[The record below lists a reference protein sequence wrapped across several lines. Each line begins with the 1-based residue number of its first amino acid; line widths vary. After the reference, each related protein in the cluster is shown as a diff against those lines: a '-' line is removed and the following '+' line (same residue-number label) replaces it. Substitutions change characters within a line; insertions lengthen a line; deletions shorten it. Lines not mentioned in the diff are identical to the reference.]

1 MSFPSAFST
10 QVAAIMDVLAKA
22 AVAEITMLVEEG
34 SVALRLEVSRRDSEI
49 QELRSNLKR
58 TEAELRKA
66 QEAAARRATAEKQV
80 QTAAAAGQEPWR
92 DKEKLPETDGDYPEL
107 KATDSFFETRISP
120 DVKQEPEGELQFDET
135 TKHAAT
141 DTPDRGDPI
150 WPACGGFDKSSAAA
164 QEKSQVFPSN
174 DMQSTYLPSGK
185 EGEDVC
191 FNVPVK
197 EELSVL
203 VESVYKDDLLPG
215 VIRDDCMESGEPST
229 TSLYTQA
236 ESSGSNEDIIVKKFN
251 YRSKRLMSMWRGN
264 QSVYICSV
272 CNKSFLR
279 LSQLEEHKST
289 HQASKPFRCLECGKS
304 FTQKT
309 RLKTHQ
315 RVHTGE
321 RPFSCS
327 ICGKKFSRQDNCL
340 RHERFHSGL
349 KPFSCRQCG
358 KSFTVLGNLK
368 IHQVIHLRGR

>member
-1 MSFPSAFST
+1 M
-10 QVAAIMDVLAKA
+10 
-22 AVAEITMLVEEG
+22 
-34 SVALRLEVSRRDSEI
+34 R
-49 QELRSNLKR
+49 
-58 TEAELRKA
+58 
-66 QEAAARRATAEKQV
+66 
-80 QTAAAAGQEPWR
+80 
-92 DKEKLPETDGDYPEL
+92 
-107 KATDSFFETRISP
+107 
-120 DVKQEPEGELQFDET
+120 
-135 TKHAAT
+135 
-141 DTPDRGDPI
+141 
-150 WPACGGFDKSSAAA
+150 
-164 QEKSQVFPSN
+164 
-174 DMQSTYLPSGK
+174 STYLPSGK

-215 VIRDDCMESGEPST
+215 VIRDDCMESGGPSAA
-229 TSLYTQA
+229 SLYAQA
-236 ESSGSNEDIIVKKFN
+236 ESSGSNEEIINRKMN
-251 YRSKRLMSMWRGN
+251 CRPKRLMTAWRGN

-368 IHQVIHLRGR
+368 IHQRIHTGEKPYRCDICGRRFNQKCSLKEHMKIHRRGKYNCALNSSKFASLVPFYPVRGRDGGLEPPQREEKPAVSSSETKEIRTPGETPADSYWGETVRLPYLREVLQPEEQPQRSHEDSQKR

>member
-1 MSFPSAFST
+1 IPRSYLFEKS
-10 QVAAIMDVLAKA
+10 
-22 AVAEITMLVEEG
+22 
-34 SVALRLEVSRRDSEI
+34 SVAV
-49 QELRSNLKR
+49 QE
-58 TEAELRKA
+58 
-66 QEAAARRATAEKQV
+66 Q
-80 QTAAAAGQEPWR
+80 
-92 DKEKLPETDGDYPEL
+92 
-107 KATDSFFETRISP
+107 
-120 DVKQEPEGELQFDET
+120 
-135 TKHAAT
+135 
-141 DTPDRGDPI
+141 
-150 WPACGGFDKSSAAA
+150 
-164 QEKSQVFPSN
+164 SQMFPSN
-174 DMQSTYLPSGK
+174 DLRSTYLPSGK

-215 VIRDDCMESGEPST
+215 VVRDDCMESGGPSAA
-229 TSLYTQA
+229 SLYTQA
-236 ESSGSNEDIIVKKFN
+236 ESSGSNEEIINRKMN
-251 YRSKRLMSMWRGN
+251 CRPKRLMTMWRGN

-358 KSFTVLGNLK
+358 KSFTKCSLKEHMK
-368 IHQVIHLRGR
+368 IHRRGKYNRALNASKFPLLAPFYPVRGIT

>member
-1 MSFPSAFST
+1 DA
-10 QVAAIMDVLAKA
+10 
-22 AVAEITMLVEEG
+22 
-34 SVALRLEVSRRDSEI
+34 
-49 QELRSNLKR
+49 
-58 TEAELRKA
+58 
-66 QEAAARRATAEKQV
+66 
-80 QTAAAAGQEPWR
+80 
-92 DKEKLPETDGDYPEL
+92 
-107 KATDSFFETRISP
+107 
-120 DVKQEPEGELQFDET
+120 
-135 TKHAAT
+135 
-141 DTPDRGDPI
+141 PDRGDPI
-150 WPACGGFDKSSAAA
+150 WPACGVFEKGSVAV
-164 QEKSQVFPSN
+164 QEQSQMFPSN
-174 DMQSTYLPSGK
+174 DMRSTYLPSGK

-215 VIRDDCMESGEPST
+215 VVRDDCMESGGPSAA
-229 TSLYTQA
+229 SLYTQA
-236 ESSGSNEDIIVKKFN
+236 ESSGSNEEIINRKMIC
-251 YRSKRLMSMWRGN
+251 RPKRLMTMWRGN